1 MGRALPRAE
10 RRAGL
15 VALVLGLLHWWLA
28 PHSGT
33 DLAAQLA
40 RASFA
45 REAPFTPVD
54 LSWYG
59 GVHPFAYSVLSP
71 WLMALLGVQLCGLL
85 AAVGGSVLL
94 ARLLRDT
101 PRPALASLVGAVLV
115 SADVASGRTT
125 FALGAVA
132 GLAALCVRAR
142 RPWAA
147 LLAVLTALLSPVAAA
162 FLGFAAAVLVLHR
175 RTGGWTIGIAATLPV
190 VVLAVLFP
198 GGGVQ
203 PYSTRSACLG
213 ALVALVVAALTSVP
227 LVRTAALLYA
237 VAVLGFL
244 AHDTPFGSNVLRLG
258 LLVAATVLLAT
269 SRRRGPVLVL
279 AVVGVLGWQVPPL
292 WGDLGSRST
301 PSVVALRAELVS
313 LHAVRVEFVAPRD
326 HPESSYVAERV
337 ALARGWA
344 RQQDYAL
351 NPLFYKGTLTWDSY
365 LDWLRDRAVDHVAV
379 PRHGALDFGAK
390 REAALWRGG
399 GASQVGVVLA
409 PVWQDDDWF
418 VYAVPDPVPVA
429 PGLVSATRTRLRLQ
443 LEPGN
448 YDVHV
453 RWSRWLTVE
462 GPACVERQGDEVRL
476 RVQQAAVITVGSDL
490 RPVGHCSG

>member
-1 MGRALPRAE
+1 MRKAELRAAL
-10 RRAGL
+10 L
-15 VALVLGLLHWWLA
+15 ALVLGLLHWWLA
-28 PHSGT
+28 PDSGT
-33 DLAAQLA
+33 DLTAQLA

-45 REAPFTPVD
+45 HDAPFTPVD

-59 GVHPFAYSVLSP
+59 GVHPFAYSLLSP

-101 PRPALASLVGAVLV
+101 PHPDLASLVGAVLV
-115 SADVASGRTT
+115 TADVASGRTT

-132 GLAALCVRAR
+132 GLGALCARTR

-147 LLAVLTALLSPVAAA
+147 PLAVLTALLSPVAAA

-175 RTGGWTIGIAATLPV
+175 RVGGWTLGVAVTVPV
-190 VVLAVLFP
+190 VVLGALFP
-198 GGGVQ
+198 GEGVQ

-213 ALVALVVAALTSVP
+213 ALVALVVAAFTSLP
-227 LVRTAALLYA
+227 LVRTGALLYA

-244 AHDTPFGSNVLRLG
+244 AHGTPFGSNVLRLG

-269 SRRRGPVLVL
+269 ARRRGPVLVL
-279 AVVGVLGWQVPPL
+279 AVVGALAWQVPPL
-292 WGDLGSRST
+292 WGDLGSRSG

-313 LHAVRVEFVAPRD
+313 LHAQRVEVVAPRD
-326 HPESSYVAERV
+326 HPESSYVAQRV

-351 NPLFYKGTLTWDSY
+351 NPLFYKGTLTWDAY
-365 LDWLRDRAVDHVAV
+365 LDWLHERAVDHVAV
-379 PRHGALDFGAK
+379 PRRGALDFGAK

-399 GASQVGVVLA
+399 GTPGVVLA
-409 PVWQDDDWF
+409 PVWQDHDWF

-429 PGLVSATRTRLRLQ
+429 PGLVSATRTELRMQ
-443 LEPGN
+443 LGPGEH
-448 YDVHV
+448 DVHV
-453 RWSRWLTVE
+453 RWSRWLTVS
-462 GPACVERQGDEVRL
+462 GPGCVERHGDDVAL
-476 RVQQAAVITVGSDL
+476 RVQRAGTITLGSDL
-490 RPVGHCSG
+490 NPLGHCS